1 MSSVLPQ
8 LRQGSNVQIGLS
20 LLILL
25 VGVGGAQGPVRSF
38 RWWLDTP
45 VQRDLALT
53 ATQVAALQVEY
64 DRTLERRR
72 RLRRALDEAS
82 AELTRALARGDLSDD
97 AADALI
103 GRVERIR
110 RQRNVAR
117 LRLLVTMYF
126 LLTPNQR
133 AKLPSILERSTG
145 GCPALC

>member
-1 MSSVLPQ
+1 MKSALPY
-8 LRQGSNVQIGLS
+8 LRQGSDVQIGLS

-25 VGVGGAQGPVRSF
+25 VGVGAAQSPVRSF
-38 RWWLDTP
+38 RWWLDAV

-64 DRTLERRR
+64 DRTLESRR

-82 AELTRALARGDLSDD
+82 SELTRALERGDLSDD

-103 GRVERIR
+103 GRVEEIR

-117 LRLLVTMYF
+117 MRLLVTMYF

-133 AKLPSILERSTG
+133 AKLPSILKRSPSG
-145 GCPALC
+145 FPAPC